1 VPTGKPRLAQDPL
14 AGSRSAAG
22 NPAELPIDA
31 GRQGYLGR
39 RAQDR
44 ARHLSDRGNAETRL
58 EGIFARRMAQNDE
71 DFLDHIRQTAGTT
84 YHPTSTCMMG
94 QHERAVVD
102 AALRVRGVEG
112 LRVIDASIMPT
123 VVSGNTNAATIMIAE
138 KGADMILAAAK
149 DTSSTA
155 SARAA

>member
-1 VPTGKPRLAQDPL
+1 V
-14 AGSRSAAG
+14 
-22 NPAELPIDA
+22 
-31 GRQGYLGR
+31 
-39 RAQDR
+39 
-44 ARHLSDRGNAETRL
+44 
-58 EGIFARRMAQNDE
+58 AQNDE

-84 YHPTSTCMMG
+84 YHPTSTCTMG

-123 VVSGNTNAATIMIAE
+123 VVSGNTNAATMMIAE

>member
-1 VPTGKPRLAQDPL
+1 MPGPVA
-14 AGSRSAAG
+14 RS
-22 NPAELPIDA
+22 
-31 GRQGYLGR
+31 
-39 RAQDR
+39 
-44 ARHLSDRGNAETRL
+44 
-58 EGIFARRMAQNDE
+58 DE

-102 AALRVRGVEG
+102 TQLQVRGVEG
-112 LRVIDASIMPT
+112 LRVIDASIMPA

-149 DTSSTA
+149 DTSSAA

>member
-1 VPTGKPRLAQDPL
+1 MQKSVSEEFLPGPAAQ
-14 AGSRSAAG
+14 S
-22 NPAELPIDA
+22 
-31 GRQGYLGR
+31 
-39 RAQDR
+39 
-44 ARHLSDRGNAETRL
+44 
-58 EGIFARRMAQNDE
+58 DE

-94 QHERAVVD
+94 PRENAVVNT
-102 AALRVRGVEG
+102 ALRVHGVEG